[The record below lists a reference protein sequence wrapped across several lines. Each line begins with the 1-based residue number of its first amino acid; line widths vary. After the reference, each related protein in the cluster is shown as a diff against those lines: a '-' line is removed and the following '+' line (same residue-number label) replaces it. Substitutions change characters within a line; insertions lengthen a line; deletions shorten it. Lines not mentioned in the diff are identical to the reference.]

1 MIRKFIQKYFA
12 IIFLLASF
20 TSSMHHHDDLL
31 QHDDCKVCVVQSN
44 IFNADLPSDAT
55 YLSQIDIK
63 SEGII
68 TKLSSL
74 HLDILPN
81 EYHSRAPPLF
91 S

>member
-1 MIRKFIQKYFA
+1 MTTKFLKKYFA

-20 TSSMHHHDDLL
+20 AGSMHHHDDLL

-44 IFNADLPSDAT
+44 ILNADLPSDAI
-55 YLSQIDIK
+55 YLSQIDNR

-68 TKLSSL
+68 TKLVSL
-74 HLDILPN
+74 HLEILPN